1 MASRTDDH
9 SEFLDIDVSDTEALK
24 ATLRSL
30 NNRIKRIEETIGI
43 QEIDPS
49 TFLLDALMKKF
60 IDKEVLIGTKQQIKI
75 RLIALPVPPQQAAQR
90 RRKAL
95 ADRDKRLNHTPQ
107 YYELLGYSIYI
118 TNISPNQCQPEEI
131 FQLYKLRWRIEI
143 IFKSWKSCF
152 SLEKLIH
159 HQCKNAI
166 RVNCIIYLMLLYI
179 YLFHVVW
186 WKHCESEM
194 EKQSPQQLL
203 SILKLANFFNNHFME
218 LITTKSNKEIIKQIK
233 LHCTYD
239 KRKDRDNAKQF
250 QLKLAA

>member
-1 MASRTDDH
+1 MKHVLIHRRTH
-9 SEFLDIDVSDTEALK
+9 E
-24 ATLRSL
+24 LR
-30 NNRIKRIEETIGI
+30 KR
-43 QEIDPS
+43 
-49 TFLLDALMKKF
+49 KF
-60 IDKEVLIGTKQQIKI
+60 IDKEVLIGTQQQLNV
-75 RLIALPVPPQQAAQR
+75 RLIALPIPPEQAAER

-95 ADRDKRLNHTPQ
+95 TDRDRRLNHSSQ

-118 TNISPNQCQPEEI
+118 TNITPRQCNAEEI

-152 SLEKLIH
+152 SLEKIIH
-159 HQCKNAI
+159 HQCKNVI

-186 WKHCESEM
+186 WLQCESEM
-194 EKQSPQQLL
+194 EKESPQDAL
-203 SILKLANFFNNHFME
+203 SILKLANFFNKHFRE

-233 LHCTYD
+233 THCAYD
-239 KRKDRDNAKQF
+239 RRKDRQNAKQF